1 MPASFS
7 PIDAATI
14 AALNAGDEGALESIY
29 RSHHAVLLERALERL
44 KDEPAAAPRLI
55 VATVRELWGER
66 AEFRT
71 SADIEAFLNEELRN
85 RAGAAR
91 ARMAAVHR
99 FEKSEGVVSGSHA
112 APPTAD
118 RIWAE
123 IASALHKP
131 VTDPETAARARR
143 EHAKHDAAGHIAGAV
158 RERSVKGPLLLG
170 ALGLVVLAAAVYF
183 INRASR
189 ESVVTEMLAAAA
201 TEPIMTRS
209 GQLGSVDLPDSSLA
223 RLGAE
228 SRLVVIPRFGRKYRT
243 LAVDG
248 SAAFTVEPGNAVPFE
263 ARVGDMAVISTGG
276 AFSVRDY
283 EDEPMRMVRAVRGEV
298 TVRTPGGTR
307 TLEEGQA
314 LAIPRGVSEPRD
326 ATAEEAERAFSW
338 ADGRLVLRDVSVA
351 EATQQFRRWYGM
363 DVAVPDSAVAARR
376 LTLDVPLETS
386 QSAID
391 ATERGA
397 KVKFLWE
404 DGKMVFRDAGAAGRR
419 APRR

>member
-1 MPASFS
+1 MPASFP
-7 PIDAATI
+7 PIDPATI
-14 AALNAGDEGALESIY
+14 AGLNAGDERALESIY
-29 RSHHAVLLERALERL
+29 RSHHAALLERAIERL

-55 VATVRELWGER
+55 VATMHELWGER

-71 SADIEAFLNEELRN
+71 SADVEAFLNEEIRN
-85 RAGAAR
+85 RAHAVR

-99 FEKSEGVVSGSHA
+99 LEKSEGVTSGAHA
-112 APPTAD
+112 APTAD
-118 RIWAE
+118 SIWAE

-131 VTDPETAARARR
+131 IADPETAARARR

-158 RERSVKGPLLLG
+158 HERSIKGPLLLG
-170 ALGLVVLAAAVYF
+170 ALGLIVLAAAIYF

-189 ESVVTEMLAAAA
+189 ETVVTEMLATAA

-223 RLGAE
+223 RLGPE
-228 SRLVVIPRFGRKYRT
+228 SRLVVIARFGRKYRT

-248 SAAFTVEPGNAVPFE
+248 AAAFTVEPGNEVPFE
-263 ARVGDMAVISTGG
+263 ARVGDMGVTSTGG

-283 EDEPMRMVRAVRGEV
+283 EDEPVRMVRAVKGEV

-307 TLEEGQA
+307 TLGEGQA
-314 LAIPRGVSEPRD
+314 LAIPRGASEPRD
-326 ATAEEAERAFSW
+326 ATVQEAERAFSW

-351 EATQQFRRWYGM
+351 EAAKEFRRWYGM
-363 DVAVPDSAVAARR
+363 DVAVPDSIVAARR
-376 LTLDVPLETS
+376 LSLDVPLETS

-391 ATERGA
+391 AVEGGA
-397 KVKFLWE
+397 NVKFQWE
-404 DGKMVFRDAGAAGRR
+404 DSKMVFRDSAAAARSARR
-419 APRR
+419 R